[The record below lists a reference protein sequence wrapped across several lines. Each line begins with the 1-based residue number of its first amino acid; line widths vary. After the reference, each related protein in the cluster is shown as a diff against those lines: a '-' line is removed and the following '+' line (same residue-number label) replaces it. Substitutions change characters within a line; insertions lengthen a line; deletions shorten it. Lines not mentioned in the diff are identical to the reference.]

1 MNTSQNETTKLAF
14 TAEQRRT
21 LAMLY
26 GFLIQL
32 GRQRLKRLQQSP
44 NETVQAGDQTN
55 ACQAEVSRTP
65 KNN

>member
-1 MNTSQNETTKLAF
+1 MNISQNETAKASF
-14 TAEQRRT
+14 TPEQRHA
-21 LAMLY
+21 LGMLY

-55 ACQAEVSRTP
+55 TLSGGGQQVSEE
-65 KNN
+65 